1 MRKFFIYSFL
11 TIIVIAIVATLTLVF
26 DRWISWKTADY
37 IYYDVKKL
45 PPRTVGMI
53 LGTSKYY
60 SSGLPNEYY
69 KYRIQGAINAYNS
82 GKIKYLLVSGDN
94 AHYNYNE
101 PITMHKDLISAGIPA
116 AKIVLDFA
124 GFRTLDSV
132 IRTRQ
137 VFATNNFTIITQRF
151 HCERALFIAMKKGI
165 DAQCYAVSSPKKIT
179 KVRLREVFARINT
192 LIDLYI
198 LKSEPRFLGQQES
211 IPAPIKIP
219 DGIKG
224 YPVVLPEELK

>member
-1 MRKFFIYSFL
+1 MRKFLIYSL
-11 TIIVIAIVATLTLVF
+11 LIIIVTAIVATLAF
-26 DRWISWKTADY
+26 DRWISWKTTDY
-37 IYYDVKKL
+37 IYDDVKKL

-53 LGTSKYY
+53 LGTAKYY
-60 SSGLPNEYY
+60 SAGLPNEYY

-101 PITMHKDLISAGIPA
+101 PITMRRDLIAAGIPA

-165 DAQCYAVSSPKKIT
+165 DAQCYAVSSPKKS
-179 KVRLREVFARINT
+179 
-192 LIDLYI
+192 
-198 LKSEPRFLGQQES
+198 LKFVCAKFL
-211 IPAPIKIP
+211 
-219 DGIKG
+219 
-224 YPVVLPEELK
+224 PVLMP

>member
-1 MRKFFIYSFL
+1 MMRKFLIYSLL
-11 TIIVIAIVATLTLVF
+11 TIIVTTIVATLAF

-37 IYYDVKKL
+37 IYDDVKKL
-45 PPRTVGMI
+45 PPRSVGMI

-60 SSGLPNEYY
+60 SAGLPNEYY

-101 PITMHKDLISAGIPA
+101 PITMRRDLISAGIPA

-132 IRTRQ
+132 VRTHQ

-165 DAQCYAVSSPKKIT
+165 DAQCYAVSSPKKII
-179 KVRLREVFARINT
+179 KVRLREVFARINA

-211 IPAPIKIP
+211 IPAPIKMP

-224 YPVVLPEELK
+224 YPAVLPEELK